1 MMNVECGMN
10 GTASRSLASKETLER
25 LLIKQENNL
34 KYHNT
39 MKALKTLILTAAL
52 VCGGMMTAHA
62 QLGGGQKIVYV
73 DSEYIMENI
82 PEYGDAQEELN
93 ALSTKWQKEVK
104 AVYDKVEEMYT
115 KYQTE
120 MLLLSEDQKRAREQ
134 AIVAKEQEAKNLQ
147 MQYFGSE
154 GQLYQKRT
162 ELIQPIQEKVY
173 TAMKELAQTKNYAFI
188 LDLASGTSVLYASDK
203 NDVSDDVLDQL
214 GNVMQTVRREDRRKA
229 TATPTSTGTGSGKTG
244 GTKTN
249 ASSAKTNTPK
259 TSTTKPG
266 SGKASETK
274 AKKN

>member
-1 MMNVECGMN
+1 
-10 GTASRSLASKETLER
+10 
-25 LLIKQENNL
+25 
-34 KYHNT
+34 
-39 MKALKTLILTAAL
+39 MKAFKTMILTAAL
-52 VCGGMMTAHA
+52 VCGGIMTAHA

-93 ALSTKWQKEVK
+93 AMSAKWQKEVK
-104 AVYDKVEEMYT
+104 AVYDKVSEMYN

-134 AIVAKEQEAKNLQ
+134 AIVDKEQEAKNLQ

-173 TAMKELAQTKNYAFI
+173 TAMKEVAQSKNYAFI

-203 NDVSDDVLDQL
+203 NDVSDEVLDQL

-229 TATPTSTGTGSGKTG
+229 GSSTMG
-244 GTKTN
+244 GTTSGGKGGT
-249 ASSAKTNTPK
+249 SVSKGSTSVSKGSTSGGSKSTSVKPK
-259 TSTTKPG
+259 
-266 SGKASETK
+266 
-274 AKKN
+274 N

>member
-1 MMNVECGMN
+1 MKAIRTLVLSAALFCGML
-10 GTASRSLASKETLER
+10 S
-25 LLIKQENNL
+25 
-34 KYHNT
+34 
-39 MKALKTLILTAAL
+39 
-52 VCGGMMTAHA
+52 A
-62 QLGGGQKIVYV
+62 QAQLLGGGSQKIVYV

-93 ALSTKWQKEVK
+93 AMSAKWQGEVK
-104 AVYDKVEEMYT
+104 TLYDKVEEMYS

-173 TAMKELAQTKNYAFI
+173 TAMQELAQQKNYGFI
-188 LDLASGTSVLYASDK
+188 LDIASGTSILWASDK

-214 GNVMQTVRREDRRKA
+214 GNVMQTVRREDRKRA
-229 TATPTSTGTGSGKTG
+229 GAASNVSGTGNSGSRP
-244 GTKTN
+244 
-249 ASSAKTNTPK
+249 ASSGGNAPK
-259 TSTTKPG
+259 PKS
-266 SGKASETK
+266 
-274 AKKN
+274 KN

>member
-1 MMNVECGMN
+1 MKAIKILALSAVLACGMM
-10 GTASRSLASKETLER
+10 S
-25 LLIKQENNL
+25 
-34 KYHNT
+34 
-39 MKALKTLILTAAL
+39 
-52 VCGGMMTAHA
+52 A
-62 QLGGGQKIVYV
+62 QAQIIGGGSQKIVYV

-93 ALSTKWQKEVK
+93 ALSAKWQGEVK
-104 AVYDKVEEMYT
+104 ALYDKVEEMYS

-173 TAMKELAQTKNYAFI
+173 SAMQELAQQKNYGFI
-188 LDLASGTSVLYASDK
+188 LDMASGTSILWASDK

-214 GNVMQTVRREDRRKA
+214 GSVMQTVRREDRKKA
-229 TATPTSTGTGSGKTG
+229 SAATNVNSGTGSKPSSG
-244 GTKTN
+244 GNVKPNTK
-249 ASSAKTNTPK
+249 K
-259 TSTTKPG
+259 
-266 SGKASETK
+266 
-274 AKKN
+274 

>member
-1 MMNVECGMN
+1 
-10 GTASRSLASKETLER
+10 
-25 LLIKQENNL
+25 
-34 KYHNT
+34 
-39 MKALKTLILTAAL
+39 MKTFKTLILTAAL
-52 VCGGMMTAHA
+52 MVCGVIGANA
-62 QLGGGQKIVYV
+62 QIGGGGQKIVYV
-73 DSEYIMENI
+73 DSEYIMNNI
-82 PEYGDAQEELN
+82 PEYGDAQEELE

-104 AVYDKVEEMYT
+104 AIYDKVSEMYS

-120 MLLLSEDQKRAREQ
+120 MLLLSEDQKHAREQ
-134 AIVAKEQEAKNLQ
+134 AIVNKEQEAKNLQ

-229 TATPTSTGTGSGKTG
+229 SGSTVGSSSSGFKGSVSGGSKSNTSSGTSGAIKG
-244 GTKTN
+244 RG
-249 ASSAKTNTPK
+249 ADPK
-259 TSTTKPG
+259 T
-266 SGKASETK
+266 
-274 AKKN
+274 KK